1 MPENY
6 MGSDIPPPKKLKST
20 FKGTE
25 ETPKE
30 KKVITLM
37 DGVQIELGNDTET
50 LNLESGAVG
59 YSDVLVRGLWH
70 MSVQE
75 IDHFRDEKV
84 SLYGKHGVGTY
95 VGAGEIGGT
104 QVDSLKG
111 KTCYEYKLE
120 LSGNVLVVPLET
132 HDDTS
137 WELLDRL
144 GLDFENFKGPPSTVI
159 NKILQRQ
166 EIDGVSYDAVMFYW
180 PDRAHQKGLLEGVVF
195 KPEGSLRIV
204 RVSRVEPK

>member
-6 MGSDIPPPKKLKST
+6 MGSDISPSNKLKITIEGS
-20 FKGTE
+20 E

-30 KKVITLM
+30 KKVITLI

-70 MSVQE
+70 RSVRE
-75 IDHFRDEKV
+75 IGHFRDEKV
-84 SLYGKHGVGTY
+84 SFGGKHGMGTY

-104 QVDSLKG
+104 SLDSLKG
-111 KTCYEYKLE
+111 ETCYEYKLE
-120 LSGNVLVVPLET
+120 LSGNVLVVPFET
-132 HDDTS
+132 YDDTS
-137 WELLDRL
+137 WELLERL
-144 GLDFENFKGPPSTVI
+144 GLDSENFKGQPGTVI

-166 EIDGVSYDAVMFYW
+166 EIDGVSYDAVIFYW
-180 PDRAHQKGLLEGVVF
+180 PDRPHQKGILEGVVF

-204 RVSRVEPK
+204 RVSRVGRK